1 MEWILIV
8 YQIVSINNYSSREG
22 FTNLGEF
29 QTQKACYAAA
39 TQLAKIN
46 EKPRFICVKKGD

>member
-8 YQIVSINNYSSREG
+8 YQIVAINNYSSKEG

-29 QTQKACYAAA
+29 QTEKACRRAA